1 MPLRS
6 LALFTLLLSFQT
18 AVFAANSSEACLK
31 KVFGEYCLGGSMQQ
45 LLRQRP
51 HGMRSQENGER
62 SAVVYPEGRER
73 TYVMAY
79 KGSIYKVLHTF
90 DPANQVKLKDL
101 RERLEAKYGAYRNLS
116 QYPGYARTL
125 AAKIGAIRRGEGEL
139 SYIWQSQD
147 DNWSIELTWTREL
160 GIALAYLAKRLNQ
173 TQLEAMEKGL

>member
-6 LALFTLLLSFQT
+6 LALFTLLLSFQPP
-18 AVFAANSSEACLK
+18 VLAANSSEACLK

-51 HGMRSQENGER
+51 HGMRSQENSER

-79 KGSIYKVLHTF
+79 QGRIYKILHTF
-90 DPANQVKLKDL
+90 DPTNRVKLKEL
-101 RERLEAKYGAYRNLS
+101 RERLETKYGAYRNHS

-125 AAKIGAIRRGEGEL
+125 ASKIGAIRRGEGEL
-139 SYIWQSQD
+139 SYIWQSPD
-147 DNWSIELTWTREL
+147 ENWSIELSWTREL
-160 GIALAYLAKRLNQ
+160 GIALAYLANQLNQ
-173 TQLEAMEKGL
+173 AQLEAVERGL